1 MITKK
6 YLTFYQFIFESLI
19 ELLRLLKMD
28 PVERREPGEY
38 FVNEILR
45 PIFMPAYGLGMMF
58 GFYLIYYDQNWIVE
72 TLLDFLSALGL
83 GFIFGTAL
91 FIFGIHLF
99 VYFLRWRS
107 LEDSDD
113 GDDEGREVDYMSD
126 ESSDS
131 EEELEK
137 DHDIKGVDQDEGISK
152 MLDSDESSDDEKK
165 KSGDDDDDDED
176 ETGKK
181 KKKKEE
187 SDEETEDKKGK
198 KKKSGSAASSRSA
211 TPTKEMEKQERDQK
225 RKAMVANLLD
235 PNAVGGSQAKKSRL
249 EQFGSSGATSSSA
262 FGDITEEAVRRY
274 LKRRPMTTTDLL
286 KKFKSKKSG
295 ANSQELVKHLADLL
309 KKINPQKQKTQGTVY
324 LSLKE

>member
-6 YLTFYQFIFESLI
+6 YLTFYQSIFESLI
-19 ELLRLLKMD
+19 ESLRFIKMD
-28 PVERREPGEY
+28 PIYILDGMEY
-38 FVNEILR
+38 YTNEVLKYI
-45 PIFMPAYGLGMMF
+45 MMVYGLGMMF
-58 GFYLIYYDQNWIVE
+58 GTYIIYAYKMDMNETLLDFLSSLGFGIALFVCSLKWRQFFETFYRLPGFYGLLGMMFGTSFTYAYKMDQNWIVE

-91 FIFGIHLF
+91 FIFGTVLF
-99 VYFLRWRS
+99 VYFLKWRS

-131 EEELEK
+131 KEELEK

-165 KSGDDDDDDED
+165 KSGDDDDDDKD
-176 ETGKK
+176 KTGKK

-187 SDEETEDKKGK
+187 SDEETDDKKGK

-225 RKAMVANLLD
+225 R
-235 PNAVGGSQAKKSRL
+235 
-249 EQFGSSGATSSSA
+249 E
-262 FGDITEEAVRRY
+262 
-274 LKRRPMTTTDLL
+274 
-286 KKFKSKKSG
+286 
-295 ANSQELVKHLADLL
+295 
-309 KKINPQKQKTQGTVY
+309 
-324 LSLKE
+324 

>member
-6 YLTFYQFIFESLI
+6 YLTFYQSIFESLI
-19 ELLRLLKMD
+19 ELLRLIKMD
-28 PVERREPGEY
+28 PVEY

-58 GFYLIYYDQNWIVE
+58 GFYLIYAYKMDWNETLLDFLSSIGFGIALFVCSLMWRQFFDTFFRLPAFYGLLGMMFIYAYKMDQNWIVE

-91 FIFGIHLF
+91 FIFGTVLF
-99 VYFLRWRS
+99 LYFLRWRS

-131 EEELEK
+131 KEELEK

-165 KSGDDDDDDED
+165 KSGDDDDDDKD
-176 ETGKK
+176 KTGKK

-187 SDEETEDKKGK
+187 SDEETDDNKGK
-198 KKKSGSAASSRSA
+198 KKKSRSAASSRSA

-225 RKAMVANLLD
+225 R
-235 PNAVGGSQAKKSRL
+235 
-249 EQFGSSGATSSSA
+249 E
-262 FGDITEEAVRRY
+262 
-274 LKRRPMTTTDLL
+274 
-286 KKFKSKKSG
+286 
-295 ANSQELVKHLADLL
+295 
-309 KKINPQKQKTQGTVY
+309 
-324 LSLKE
+324 